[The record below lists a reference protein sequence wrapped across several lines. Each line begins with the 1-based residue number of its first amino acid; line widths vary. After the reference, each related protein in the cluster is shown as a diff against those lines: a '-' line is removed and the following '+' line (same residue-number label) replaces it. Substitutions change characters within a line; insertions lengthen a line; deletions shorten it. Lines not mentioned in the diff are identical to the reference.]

1 MDIIINGCRKYDIR
15 LLLLL
20 WNLFLDFLFP
30 FAVNFL
36 EVEL

>member
-1 MDIIINGCRKYDIR
+1 MDIIKNGCRICDIR
-15 LLLLL
+15 FLLLL